1 MSSSDKPRWSH
12 KEIKARIKRLVK
24 AEKELDRMN
33 PPRDV
38 FSTDIESIKS
48 KLKSV
53 PQVEEVEA
61 ELATLKQK
69 IARYEASLKEAANA
83 EERAKQALASAAK
96 EIEGARSY
104 GLDVSEAEGLLA
116 QGREVLGRKD
126 FQLATQSAN
135 KAAESASSARATAK
149 PQVVVE
155 LDVEN
160 YTPGEW
166 KAVALVVS
174 NQGKAHAQNVGLDF
188 SPEVEVKWLA
198 PVARLDAGAREV
210 LNIGLRPVQAGDIP
224 LDVTITYKDMAEK
237 DYSGV
242 QRFWLKVGRAV
253 EVGRTVAE
261 ADLGAGLLPQLENYT
276 LERKIGSGGFA
287 DVYLGRSS
295 EGLNVAVKIPRM
307 SQYETIEAKDFM
319 GEAELWSRL
328 SKQKLPYIVE
338 LYECGAVP
346 CPWIAMEYM
355 DSGSLRDRMTGM
367 ECKDCLNI
375 ATKLMQA
382 LHSAHHHGVI
392 HRDIKPENVL
402 FDNQNT
408 PKLTDW
414 GLGKVLLDAS
424 VSSVGFRGTVVYSAP
439 EQLAG
444 SRFGTVD
451 WRTDIYQMGMLVY
464 EMLTGQLPFT
474 GLEPGTIIPRILTEE
489 PPPPSQVNT
498 GIPAGLDAPVLRAL
512 AKGKEDRFQ
521 SMDAFKDRL
530 EEALKGL

>member
-1 MSSSDKPRWSH
+1 MSSSDKPQWSH

-24 AEKELDRMN
+24 AEKDLDKLN

-38 FSTDIESIKS
+38 FSSDIESIKG

-61 ELATLKQK
+61 ELAALKQK
-69 IARYEASLKEAANA
+69 VPQYEASLKEAANA
-83 EERAKQALASAAK
+83 EERAKQALASAAN
-96 EIEGARSY
+96 EIELAKSLGI
-104 GLDVSEAEGLLA
+104 DISEAEGHLV
-116 QGREVLGRKD
+116 QGREVLDRKD
-126 FQLATQSAN
+126 FQLATELAN
-135 KAAESASSARATAK
+135 KATESASSARATAK
-149 PQVVVE
+149 PQVMVE

-160 YTPGEW
+160 YSPGEW
-166 KAVALVVS
+166 KSVDIAVS
-174 NQGKAHAQNVGLDF
+174 NQGKAHAQNVELRF
-188 SPEVEVKWLA
+188 SPEVEVKWFS
-198 PVARLDAGAREV
+198 PIARLDAGAREV

-224 LDVTITYKDMAEK
+224 LDVTITFKDMAGK
-237 DYSGV
+237 DYSGM
-242 QRFWLKVGRAV
+242 QRFWLKVGKVV

-261 ADLGAGLLPQLENYT
+261 VDLGAGLLPQLENYT

-287 DVYLGRSS
+287 DVYLGRST

-355 DSGSLRDRMTGM
+355 AGGSLRERMTGLQ
-367 ECKDCLNI
+367 CKDCLDI
-375 ATKLMQA
+375 AVKLMQA

-402 FDNQNT
+402 FDNQDT

-424 VSSVGFRGTVVYSAP
+424 VSSIGFKGTIAYSAP

-464 EMLTGQLPFT
+464 EMLTGQLPFA
-474 GLEPGTIIPRILTEE
+474 GLEPGTIIPRILNEE
-489 PPPPSQVNT
+489 PPRPSQVNS
-498 GIPAGLDAPVLRAL
+498 GVPAGVDAPVLQAL
-512 AKGKEDRFQ
+512 AKSKEDRFQ
-521 SMDAFKDRL
+521 TMDAFMHGLR
-530 EEALKGL
+530 EVTKGL